1 MGKATGLISASEIK
15 LNWMLLLLP
24 MNILV
29 LVSWDGL
36 VVE

>member
-1 MGKATGLISASEIK
+1 MGKVIGFILVLEIK
-15 LNWMLLLLP
+15 LNWMLLLLF

-29 LVSWDGL
+29 LVFWDGL